1 MSLWEDLGPDGS
13 EGTIADGSGLNN
25 RLLLT
30 LSEIKPRGRASG
42 LGDHQNPWH
51 LMRMRL
57 GYGKQPRRF
66 GRVVQAAFA
75 AFRGRPKET
84 SVVESLSD
92 EQLLLAYRGGDEE
105 AATALFERYY
115 QRLLG
120 LIRRQSGWRLKQAE
134 GSMDVAQ
141 SVLRSFFGQLRQQRI
156 EVGED
161 QSLWPLLVTITLNKV
176 RNRGKFW
183 QRARRDPARIQPLD
197 GDRDP
202 LESGPSPSDVAA
214 LGDLVERLLEPF
226 SDRRRR
232 IIELILAGHPVRQ
245 IAADVGATERTVFN
259 TRMAAAKILEQVLS
273 EE

>member
-1 MSLWEDLGPDGS
+1 VAGAA
-13 EGTIADGSGLNN
+13 I
-25 RLLLT
+25 
-30 LSEIKPRGRASG
+30 GRA
-42 LGDHQNPWH
+42 HP
-51 LMRMRL
+51 
-57 GYGKQPRRF
+57 
-66 GRVVQAAFA
+66 AAIA
-75 AFRGRPKET
+75 AFRGRPKEK
-84 SVVESLSD
+84 SVAELLSD
-92 EQLLLAYRGGDEE
+92 EQLLSAYRGGDEE

-156 EVGED
+156 AVGDDE
-161 QSLWPLLVTITLNKV
+161 SLWPLLVTITLNKV

-226 SDRRRR
+226 SNRRRR
-232 IIELILAGHPVRQ
+232 IIELILAGQPVRQ

>member
-1 MSLWEDLGPDGS
+1 
-13 EGTIADGSGLNN
+13 
-25 RLLLT
+25 
-30 LSEIKPRGRASG
+30 
-42 LGDHQNPWH
+42 
-51 LMRMRL
+51 
-57 GYGKQPRRF
+57 
-66 GRVVQAAFA
+66 
-75 AFRGRPKET
+75 
-84 SVVESLSD
+84 VVESLSD
-92 EQLLLAYRGGDEE
+92 EQLLSAYRGGDEE

-115 QRLLG
+115 QRLLI

-141 SVLRSFFGQLRQQRI
+141 SVLRSFFGQLRQARI

-183 QRARRDPARIQPLD
+183 QRARRDPARAQPLD

-202 LESGPSPSDVAA
+202 LESGPSPADVAA

-232 IIELILAGHPVRQ
+232 IIELILAGQPVRQ